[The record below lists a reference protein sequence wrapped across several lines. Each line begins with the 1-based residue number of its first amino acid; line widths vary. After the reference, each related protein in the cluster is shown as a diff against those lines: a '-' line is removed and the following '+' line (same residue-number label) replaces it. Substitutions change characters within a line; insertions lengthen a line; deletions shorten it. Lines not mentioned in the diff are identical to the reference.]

1 MPLVV
6 TDERTRGVG
15 GSRRGSRSPES
26 DLIRRSAGVG
36 PRPGAPG
43 EGWTPDDVDWPRL
56 IELAKGHGVLAL
68 VARDLKQRGWDGVP
82 PDVVATLGGYRT
94 MLTARN
100 LSLTRQL
107 LEILELL
114 SGRGITAL
122 PYKGPVLA
130 AYAYGDVGIRPFG
143 DLDLILSERDV
154 LPAKEL
160 LISHGYRSLSPR
172 TDERS
177 GGLPRG
183 HALALGGGPQR
194 AMVELHW
201 RLAPTCPL
209 TIDRL
214 LPHIRPFA
222 LLDATVPCL
231 CPEQFLLALCVHGG
245 KHAWERF
252 EWISGVAHL
261 IARHPDLDWERVTAE
276 AKEFRA
282 THSLALGLS
291 LAVAAAGAP
300 VPQATMAAV
309 GSVRVMSLATDLGEA
324 LLHDPPRSGGVLP
337 TYSRVFRSASA
348 GERFRY
354 FLFLSHPTEKDLAFL
369 RLPKR
374 LSFLYFLVRP
384 LRIVSDHAEPA
395 VRGKWRKRGSSHHA
409 KRALDR
415 QLEYQAQKAPTLQGR
430 EDQIAGALAERWG
443 RVQRRL
449 QRVKPGWDDPRMLE
463 VGSGAH
469 GILFGSGSSR
479 AIGVDPLAVHYAGLF
494 PTWQRNV
501 PTVAAVGE
509 RLPFADGTFDVVLC
523 DNVVDHAERP
533 AAIVA
538 ELARLLVPGGLLYF
552 TVNVHHRL
560 YSIVGRAHRAWN
572 AAGIPLEIGPFADH
586 TVHLTPDEARALF
599 AGLPLEI
606 CRETVYLAEA
616 KERARRRR
624 LRHPGDLLPLVFFK
638 NARCVVIA
646 QRR

>member
-1 MPLVV
+1 MAAS
-6 TDERTRGVG
+6 DERTRRLG
-15 GSRRGSRSPES
+15 GSRRAPSPEG

-36 PRPGAPG
+36 PRPGAPD
-43 EGWTPDDVDWPRL
+43 EDWTPHEVDWPRL

-68 VARDLKQRGWDGVP
+68 VARDLKHRGWDGVP
-82 PDVVATLGGYRT
+82 ADVVATLVGYRT

-114 SGRGITAL
+114 GSRRITAL
-122 PYKGPVLA
+122 PYKGPLLA
-130 AYAYGDVGIRPFG
+130 AYAYGDVGMRPFG

-160 LISHGYRSLSPR
+160 LVSEGYESLSPR
-172 TDERS
+172 TDERA

-183 HALALGGGPQR
+183 YALALGGGGQR

-201 RLAPTCPL
+201 RLAPSVPL
-209 TIDRL
+209 RIDRL
-214 LPHIRPFA
+214 LPHIRPFP
-222 LLDATVPCL
+222 LLDSSVPCL

-252 EWISGVAHL
+252 EWIAGVAHL
-261 IARHPDLDWERVTAE
+261 IARHPDLDWGRVAAE
-276 AKEFRA
+276 AEELGA

-291 LAVAAAGAP
+291 LAVSAAGAP
-300 VPQATMAAV
+300 VPEAAMAAV
-309 GSVRVMSLATDLGEA
+309 GSARVTSLAIGMEEA
-324 LLHDPPRSGGVLP
+324 LFHDPPQ
-337 TYSRVFRSASA
+337 SA
-348 GERFRY
+348 GAVARYSMRFRAATAQEKLRY
-354 FLFLSHPTEKDLAFL
+354 LLFLRHPTEKDLAFL

-384 LRIVSDHAEPA
+384 LRVLSEHSRPVIRRRWPKRRSSRHAE
-395 VRGKWRKRGSSHHA
+395 
-409 KRALDR
+409 RALAR
-415 QLEYQAQKAPTLQGR
+415 QLEHQAQKASALRGR
-430 EDQIAGALAERWG
+430 EDEVRAALAERWG

-479 AIGVDPLAVHYAGLF
+479 AIGVDPLAVQYAGLF
-494 PTWQRNV
+494 PAWQRNV
-501 PTVAAVGE
+501 PTVAAAGE

-523 DNVVDHAERP
+523 DNVVDHADRP
-533 AAIVA
+533 GAIVA

-552 TVNVHHRL
+552 TVNVHHRV
-560 YSIVGRAHRAWN
+560 YSILGRAHRAWN

-599 AGLPLEI
+599 DGLPLEI
-606 CRETVYLAEA
+606 CRETAYVAEA

-624 LRHPGDLLPLVFFK
+624 LRHPGYLLPLVFFK
-638 NARCVVIA
+638 NARFVVIA
-646 QRR
+646 RRR